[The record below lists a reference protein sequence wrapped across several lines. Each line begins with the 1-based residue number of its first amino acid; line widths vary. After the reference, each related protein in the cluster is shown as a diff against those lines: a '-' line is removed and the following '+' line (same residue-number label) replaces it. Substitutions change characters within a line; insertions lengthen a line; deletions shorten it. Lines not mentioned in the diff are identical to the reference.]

1 MAPISI
7 GAKCADSNCIFLPKL
22 LCSFA
27 EHPSEILDGI
37 AIPSAFRYLS
47 LTTNPYFMRYKIQI
61 SAPALLSAAVFVL
74 GLFAMLFYSLDVTN
88 RELGSEFRISI
99 SLQTT
104 IIYLVSVFLFS
115 FFIFALFRRNRE

>member
-1 MAPISI
+1 
-7 GAKCADSNCIFLPKL
+7 
-22 LCSFA
+22 
-27 EHPSEILDGI
+27 
-37 AIPSAFRYLS
+37 
-47 LTTNPYFMRYKIQI
+47 MRYKIQI